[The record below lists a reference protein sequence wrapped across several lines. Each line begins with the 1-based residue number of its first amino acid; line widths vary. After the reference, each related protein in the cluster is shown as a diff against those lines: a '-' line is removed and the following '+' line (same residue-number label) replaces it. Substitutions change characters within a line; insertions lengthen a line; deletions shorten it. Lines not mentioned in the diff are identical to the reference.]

1 MRAFTVWAPLV
12 GRVELV
18 LGEERVGAS
27 EGGGGWWRAEADAKP
42 GDRYGWSLDGGPAWP
57 DPRSVDQPDGI
68 DGLSAVYDHDAFEWR
83 DAAWPGRRA
92 TAGVLYELH
101 VGTFSPPGTF
111 DGAIERLPHLVDLGV
126 DAVEIM
132 PVATGSGRWG
142 WGYDG
147 VLLYAVHPAYGGPDA
162 FKRFVDSCHAA
173 GIGVVLDV
181 VYNHFGPAG
190 NHLPDFG
197 PYLTDRHRTFW
208 GDAVRFE
215 GPEAHEVRRF
225 VIDNALMWLRDF
237 HCDGLRLDA
246 VHAIVDE
253 SPRHVLAELG
263 EEVDRLAAEMG
274 RPLTLIAESDLND
287 PVFVRPRPDGHGLAA
302 SWADDWHHALH
313 TVLTGET
320 SGYYEDFGSLDHL
333 VKALDQAW
341 VYDGAWS
348 PRRGRPHGH
357 AVDGLPADAFVVA
370 AQNHDQV
377 GNRAAGERLPALTS
391 WGRLHVAAA
400 LLLTSPF
407 VPMLFQGEEWGASTP
422 FQYFTDHADPALGDA
437 VRNGRR
443 QEFAAFG
450 WAPEDVPDPQDPAT
464 FERSRLDW
472 DEPGAPRHA
481 ALLRWHREL
490 LQLRRA
496 EPDLHDP
503 SVGAVATAE
512 RGVLTVRRGSVSVVA
527 NLADEVRTAPVQP
540 GQRLLM
546 ASEQEIR
553 LDGAEV
559 VLPVDSVAIL
569 QRASEPPAH
578 G

>member
-1 MRAFTVWAPLV
+1 MTAFAVWAPLAA
-12 GRVELV
+12 GVELV
-18 LGEERVGAS
+18 LGEERVDATQ
-27 EGGGGWWRAEADAKP
+27 GGDGWWHAQADAKP
-42 GDRYGWSLDGGPAWP
+42 GDRYGWSLEGGPPRP

-83 DAAWPGRRA
+83 DATWPGRRA

-101 VGTFSPPGTF
+101 VGTFSPAGTF
-111 DGAIERLPHLVDLGV
+111 DGAIERLPHLVDLGI
-126 DAVEIM
+126 DAVEVM

-147 VLLYAVHPAYGGPDA
+147 VLLYAVHPAYGGPDG

-173 GIGVVLDV
+173 GIAVVLDV

-190 NHLPDFG
+190 NHLPEFG

-208 GDAVRFE
+208 GDAVRFD

-225 VIDNALMWLRDF
+225 VIDNAMMWLRDF

-263 EEVDRLAAEMG
+263 EEVDRLASELG

-287 PVFVRPRPDGHGLAA
+287 PVFVRPRPHGYGLAA

-313 TVLTGET
+313 TVLTGER
-320 SGYYEDFGSLDHL
+320 SGYYEDFGALDQL
-333 VKALDQAW
+333 VKALGQAW

-377 GNRAAGERLPALTS
+377 GNRAAGERLPALTT

-422 FQYFTDHADPALGDA
+422 FQYFTDHADPDLGDA

-472 DEPGAPRHA
+472 DEPRAPRHA
-481 ALLRWHREL
+481 GLLRWHREL
-490 LQLRRA
+490 LRLRRA

-503 SVGAVATAE
+503 SVGAVASE
-512 RGVLTVRRGSVSVVA
+512 EQGVVTVRRGSVSVVA
-527 NLADEVRTAPVQP
+527 NLADEARTAAVGS

-546 ASEQEIR
+546 ASEQRIR

-569 QRASEPPAH
+569 QRASDPPAD